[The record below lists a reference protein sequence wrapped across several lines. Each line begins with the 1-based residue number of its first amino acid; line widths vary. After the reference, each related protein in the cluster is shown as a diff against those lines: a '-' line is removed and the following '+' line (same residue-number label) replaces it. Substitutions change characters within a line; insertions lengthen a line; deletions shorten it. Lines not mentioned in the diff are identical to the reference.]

1 MKKLFAFLFI
11 AFSFVLEAQF
21 EDLATVEFSIEK
33 DKENIYELSFKMK
46 LIKGA
51 YVYGPSEALIVPPE
65 IILKID
71 SSPNY
76 KPLNNWQIPQ
86 FKTKFVKEFE
96 GNVTYFDGE
105 ELVITRLIEGL
116 TKDFSITGH
125 YQAQVCTEEKC
136 ITSPFPN
143 PIFQVDVGKVK
154 SDDSRS
160 YLAVDSGK
168 KNQGLLGVGECGY
181 NFSQEEKNIKSLNGQ
196 PIDTEKDQT
205 YFVFFLFAF
214 LSGLVALLTPCVFP
228 MIPMTVSFFLKGA
241 EKNAKGKLT
250 AIIFGISIIVIY
262 MIIGFVING
271 IAGPDAANYIATHWL
286 PNILFFSVFVFFA
299 ASFFGMFELTLPSR
313 WSNISDRN
321 ADRGGF
327 GGAFFMA
334 LTLAIVSFS
343 CTGPIVGN
351 VLVESVATGG
361 LKPIVGM
368 FGFSL
373 AFALPFTFFAFFPS
387 LLNKLPKSGGW
398 LNSVKVILGFVE
410 LALALK
416 FLSVADQTAHWHV
429 LDREVYLAIWIAIFS
444 FMGLY
449 LLGKIKFSND
459 SDLKFLKVP
468 RLFFAILTFS
478 FVVYLLPGM
487 WGAPLKG
494 LSGYLPP
501 SSTMDFNLTNLIQ
514 GEEGVTCSK
523 PNYSDQLHLPH
534 GIQGYFDFEQGMC
547 CAKEQGKPVFI
558 DFTGHG
564 CVNCRKI
571 EDGVWS
577 DPEIL
582 KILKNDFVI
591 ISLYI
596 DEHTIT
602 LPSDQQ
608 YISVFDDETRVTTL
622 GQKNAD
628 IQKTWFNKISQPYYV
643 TFDNHQNL
651 LNKPIA
657 FQEASDKYKFYNF
670 LKKSIE
676 EYKNRGK

>member
-1 MKKLFAFLFI
+1 MKKKLTFLFF
-11 AFSFVLEAQF
+11 ALSFLLKAQF
-21 EDLATVEFSIEK
+21 GDLADVEFSVIK
-33 DKENIYELSFKMK
+33 DKGNIYELIFKMK
-46 LIKGA
+46 LNKGA
-51 YVYGPSEALIVPPE
+51 YVYGSSDAIIVPPE
-65 IILKID
+65 LIINLD
-71 SSPNY
+71 SSINY
-76 KPLNNWQIPQ
+76 KPINDWDIPQ
-86 FKTKFVKEFE
+86 FKTKFIDEFE

-105 ELVITRLIEGL
+105 ELVITRLIECFAKNL
-116 TKDFSITGH
+116 SITGD
-125 YQAQVCTEEKC
+125 YQAQVCTEGKC

-143 PIFQVDVGKVK
+143 PTFRVNLGNIESDNILVSLVDT
-154 SDDSRS
+154 SDM
-160 YLAVDSGK
+160 
-168 KNQGLLGVGECGY
+168 KNQGAFITGKCDY
-181 NFSQEEKNIKSLNGQ
+181 DFSKEERNPKNLNGH
-196 PIDTEKDQT
+196 PIDTEKDET
-205 YFVFFLFAF
+205 YFMFFLFAF

-241 EKNAKGKLT
+241 EKNSKGKLT
-250 AIIFGISIIVIY
+250 AIIFGVSIIVIY

-286 PNILFFSVFVFFA
+286 PNILFFSVFIFFA
-299 ASFFGMFELTLPSR
+299 ASFFGMFELTLPSK

-361 LKPIVGM
+361 LKPVIGM

-398 LNSVKVILGFVE
+398 LNSVKVVLGFVE

-429 LDREVYLAIWIAIFS
+429 LDREVYLSIWIAIFS
-444 FMGLY
+444 LMGLY

-468 RLFFAILTFS
+468 RLFFAIITFS

-501 SSTMDFNLTNLIQ
+501 TSTMDFNLTNLIQ
-514 GEEGVTCSK
+514 GEDGVICSK
-523 PNYSDQLHLPH
+523 PDYSDQLHLPH

-547 CAKEQGKPVFI
+547 CAEDQGKPVFI

-571 EDGVWS
+571 EDGIWS

-582 KILKNDFVI
+582 KMLKNDFVV

-596 DEHTIT
+596 DEHTIN
-602 LPSDQQ
+602 LPADRQ
-608 YISVFDDETRVTTL
+608 YISVFDNKTKMITL

-628 IQKTWFNKISQPYYV
+628 IQKSWFNKISQPYYV
-643 TFDNHQNL
+643 TFDNNQNL

-657 FQEASDKYKFYNF
+657 FQEASNKNEFYSF
-670 LKKSIE
+670 LKKSLE
-676 EYKNRGK
+676 EYKNRDK

>member
-51 YVYGPSEALIVPPE
+51 YVYGPSDALIVPPE

-105 ELVITRLIEGL
+105 ELVITRSIEGL

-160 YLAVDSGK
+160 FLAVDSGK

-299 ASFFGMFELTLPSR
+299 ASFFGMFELTLPSK

>member
-33 DKENIYELSFKMK
+33 DKEDIYELSFKMK

-51 YVYGPSEALIVPPE
+51 YVYGPSDALIVPPE
-65 IILKID
+65 IILKLD

-160 YLAVDSGK
+160 FLAVDSGK

-608 YISVFDDETRVTTL
+608 YISVFDDETRVITL

>member
-51 YVYGPSEALIVPPE
+51 YVYGPSDALIVPPE
-65 IILKID
+65 IILKLD

-116 TKDFSITGH
+116 TKDFAITGH

-160 YLAVDSGK
+160 FLAVDSGK

-299 ASFFGMFELTLPSR
+299 ASFFGMFELTLPSK

>member
-51 YVYGPSEALIVPPE
+51 YVYGPSDALIVPPE
-65 IILKID
+65 IILKLD

-160 YLAVDSGK
+160 FLAVDSGK

-299 ASFFGMFELTLPSR
+299 ASFFGMFELTLPSK

>member
-51 YVYGPSEALIVPPE
+51 YVYGPSDALIVPPE
-65 IILKID
+65 IILKLD

-160 YLAVDSGK
+160 FLAVDSGK

-205 YFVFFLFAF
+205 YLVFFLFAF

-299 ASFFGMFELTLPSR
+299 ASFFGMFELTLPSK